1 MVYSLVAAQSEEYY
15 KYIESFAQRNFS
27 FHTYTSVKVV
37 VHATTE
43 VV

>member
-1 MVYSLVAAQSEEYY
+1 MVYPLGALQSEDYY
-15 KYIESFAQRNFS
+15 KYAKSQVQQNFS